1 MFINELDDLED
12 IMNSLVF
19 EDEPSIF
26 NEEYSLELI
35 ETALHLMDEFVS
47 ENPTIISEPMFQDIL
62 LEEIKELFYIQFED
76 EIFENDDIEDDM
88 NDLFEKAIDIFTIS
102 FNIERSINQENIGF
116 IENNESENEIN
127 IIEQKIQNLRN
138 APQPEQRTSEWYQFR
153 WNLITASNAYKAFE
167 SQPTI
172 NQLIY
177 EKCQPL
183 KDTITANDMEV
194 KLVNTN
200 TPLHWG
206 QKYEPLSIMLY
217 EFDNNTKV
225 EDFGC
230 IQHPKYKFIGAS
242 PDGIVVD
249 KKSERYGRMLE
260 LKNVVSREINGIPK
274 KEYWIQMQLQMEVCD
289 LNECDFLETKFV
301 EYPDSYSYQ
310 TDIIMND
317 QPDEN
322 TFDATISLDGKQKGI
337 IIYFHTKEGKP
348 FYAYKPLNVKTNK
361 EVLDWEENTLSLYQS
376 EEYNY
381 TFFKFIYWKLEKL
394 SCVLVLRNR
403 EWFVNNVGQLEKVWK
418 IIEEERVTGYEH
430 RAPIKKSKK
439 EFSAKPQV
447 SESQGCFLKFN
458 KIIKI
463 DS

>member
-1 MFINELDDLED
+1 
-12 IMNSLVF
+12 
-19 EDEPSIF
+19 
-26 NEEYSLELI
+26 
-35 ETALHLMDEFVS
+35 
-47 ENPTIISEPMFQDIL
+47 
-62 LEEIKELFYIQFED
+62 
-76 EIFENDDIEDDM
+76 
-88 NDLFEKAIDIFTIS
+88 
-102 FNIERSINQENIGF
+102 
-116 IENNESENEIN
+116 
-127 IIEQKIQNLRN
+127 
-138 APQPEQRTSEWYQFR
+138 
-153 WNLITASNAYKAFE
+153 
-167 SQPTI
+167 
-172 NQLIY
+172 
-177 EKCQPL
+177 
-183 KDTITANDMEV
+183 
-194 KLVNTN
+194 
-200 TPLHWG
+200 
-206 QKYEPLSIMLY
+206 LSIMLY
-217 EFDNNTKV
+217 EVDNNTKV

-260 LKNVVSREINGIPK
+260 IKNVVSREINGIPK

-317 QPDEN
+317 QTDEN
-322 TFDATISLDGKQKGI
+322 IFDSTISLDGKQKGI

-361 EVLDWEENTLSLYQS
+361 DVQDWEENTLSLYQS
-376 EEYNY
+376 KKYNY

-439 EFSAKPQV
+439 EFLSKPQV